1 MPVNPTV
8 LILELNLVK
17 ISKNLKMQLKVNQ
30 SLFLLSRENMENKLE
45 FDVKIALIWNKGPK
59 KFSLMPKV

>member
-8 LILELNLVK
+8 SILELNLVK

-30 SLFLLSRENMENKLE
+30 SLFLLSRKNMENKLE
-45 FDVKIALIWNKGPK
+45 FDVKIAIDLE
-59 KFSLMPKV
+59 